1 VNSPYIGNGNVD
13 EAPTSQLDRA
23 EAANDA
29 LIAELG
35 DSGIT
40 QDVLAFADLTA
51 WVCAIQDWI
60 IKPFGP
66 SALTVLG
73 LAKEEHLAALLAS
86 MKTAVEDGKEHA

>member
-1 VNSPYIGNGNVD
+1 VNAPYIGNGNVD

-35 DSGIT
+35 EYVP
-40 QDVLAFADLTA
+40 QDLLAFADLTA
-51 WVCAIQDWI
+51 WVCAIHDFI

-66 SALTVLG
+66 SMVTVLG

-86 MKTAVEDGKEHA
+86 MKTAVEDGKEHV